1 MKRDRRLRG
10 LSSEHHHALVLARA
24 IERQIDAWSTS
35 DGARLREQFDRQL
48 EPHFLVEE
56 QVLLPALRAAGRRDL
71 CERVE
76 RDHARL
82 RRAATS
88 ASAGDASAARAFG
101 AELAEHV
108 RFEERDL
115 FPACESLLADEI
127 LDEVARRGPKEEP
140 SCS

>member
-1 MKRDRRLRG
+1 VKRDRRLRG

-24 IERQIDAWSTS
+24 VERQIDAWSTS
-35 DGARLREQFDRQL
+35 DGARLRDRFDRQL
-48 EPHFLVEE
+48 EPHFFAEE
-56 QVLLPALRAAGRRDL
+56 QVLLPALRAAGRPDL

-82 RRAATS
+82 RRAVTR

-115 FPACESLLADEI
+115 FPACEALLAGEI
-127 LDEVARRGPKEEP
+127 LDEVARRAPGESSPE
-140 SCS
+140 S